1 MGYKMGVVG
10 LAIPFIFYIVLAFI
24 MESVGMAKV
33 NLWKMASKSFKN
45 SSIYVSIVEAI
56 VNSIQAIEEKNN
68 IKNGVIS
75 VKFIREPQ
83 LQLLEM
89 KEESLPAVIKIE
101 IEDNGVW
108 FNKKNR
114 ESFSTVYSTYKQ
126 DRWGLW
132 FWRISYLSFF
142 DSIDFLSIY
151 EEKNGEKKQWTWKFT
166 GDDEFFN
173 FQESI
178 SDKETKT
185 NLVLSNI
192 KQRFKNSIDKDFD
205 VIVRRI
211 CEKLLGFY
219 AFEYKLPKIVFEDS
233 LDWKTIEYSQFL
245 KETSKIKKI
254 ETKKDSLKVKETL
267 FNISFIKVYKT
278 QLGNSVHLCAHS
290 RDVLHYSM
298 QEIEKLFQDPFL
310 DQDGKYSIQ
319 VYIGSE
325 YFDQYVNS
333 ERNWF
338 EFPDSFWE
346 SWLFF
351 TCESISMEDIL
362 EWIRSILKEELREDY
377 EERETRKN
385 NIIDVYFRDNPYYS
399 EFVQIIKKQNWGTG
413 LKPQDIEQEI
423 SKLMFNKK
431 QKVYTAFD
439 NMKKGFISDEEEVNE
454 IVKSLT
460 EVGKI
465 ELSKYV
471 VNRKKVIEIL
481 DDKLWYINQEIQ
493 KGNDS
498 DFEQEKIVHSIIFP
512 MKKDSEEISYFNHN
526 LRLLDERLSFS
537 EYISSD
543 NSIEAE
549 NPHWDRAD
557 ILCFQKTIA
566 MREWE
571 EATNPIVVFELKRP
585 WRQSYPDNENPIKQ
599 VCSYINKIR
608 SGSMKNYRGRNI
620 IANINTPGY
629 GFVVCDINSRI
640 KEFAIENQLTPT
652 PDWLW
657 YVGYHNGYNVYLE
670 IISWDKLIKDA
681 QQRNKIFFQKLWIE

>member
-10 LAIPFIFYIVLAFI
+10 LAILFIFYIVLAFI

-33 NLWKMASKSFKN
+33 NLWKMANKFFKN

-68 IKNGVIS
+68 IWDGIIS
-75 VKFIREPQ
+75 VKFIRDPQ
-83 LQLLEM
+83 LQLLDT

-101 IEDNGVW
+101 IEDNGIW

-114 ESFSTVYSTYKQ
+114 ESFSTVYSSYRQ

-142 DSIDFLSIY
+142 DSIDFMSIY
-151 EEKNGEKKQWTWKFT
+151 EEANGEKKQWTWNFT

-178 SDKETKT
+178 SEEETKT
-185 NLVLSNI
+185 RLALSNI

-219 AFEYKLPKIVFEDS
+219 AFEYKLPKIIFQDS
-233 LDWKTIEYSQFL
+233 LNWATTEYSQFL
-245 KETSKIKKI
+245 EETSKIKKLDPI
-254 ETKKDSLKVKETL
+254 KDTL
-267 FNISFIKVYKT
+267 EIQGKLFSISFIKVYQT
-278 QLGNSVHLCAHS
+278 QLWNSVHLCAHS
-290 RDVLHYSM
+290 RDVLHYPM
-298 QEIEKLFQDPFL
+298 HEIEKLFQDPFL
-310 DQDGKYSIQ
+310 DREGKFSIQ

-325 YFDQYVNS
+325 YFDQHVNS

-338 EFPDSFWE
+338 DFPNNPEE
-346 SWLFF
+346 SWLFS
-351 TCESISMEDIL
+351 TDEYVSMEEILSWIKDILKNQLLETYNERESI
-362 EWIRSILKEELREDY
+362 
-377 EERETRKN
+377 KN
-385 NIIDVYFRDNPYYS
+385 NIIDKYFNDNPYYS
-399 EFVQIIKKQNWGTG
+399 EFFPIIREKNWWTG
-413 LKPQDIEQEI
+413 LKPQDIDIEI

-454 IVKSLT
+454 IVNSLT

-543 NSIEAE
+543 NSIETE

-557 ILCFQKTIA
+557 ILCFQQTIA

-571 EATNPIVVFELKRP
+571 DATNPIVVFELKRP
-585 WRQSYPDNENPIKQ
+585 WRQNYPDNENPVKQ

-608 SGSMKNYRGRNI
+608 SGSMKNYRGRTI
-620 IANINTPGY
+620 IANANTPGY
-629 GFVVCDINSRI
+629 GFVVCDITPRI
-640 KEFAIENQLTPT
+640 KEFAIENQLTQT

-657 YVGYHNGYNVYLE
+657 YIWYHNGYNVYLE

-681 QQRNKIFFQKLWIE
+681 QQRNRIFFQKLWIE